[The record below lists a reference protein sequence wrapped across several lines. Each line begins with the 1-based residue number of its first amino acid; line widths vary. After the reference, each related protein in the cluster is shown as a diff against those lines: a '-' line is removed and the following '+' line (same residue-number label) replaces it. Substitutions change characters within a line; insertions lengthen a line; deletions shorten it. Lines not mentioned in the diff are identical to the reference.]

1 MDLII
6 AILIASWG
14 SIAFRLLIAVAIN
27 LDCRAENL
35 AQRKSFTILALFFPL
50 IMGIVY
56 AVKRK
61 SMQKA
66 FKVCSKCGSKADP
79 YANSC
84 PKCGGYML
92 LEYKNPKRKTLK
104 IISIV
109 LCVVG
114 VISYGV
120 SYFVTIPGEEVY
132 QEKVWSF
139 FNDKLDSVEDELDEG
154 EEPVED
160 SSVLIYDKKGIAY
173 SDYRKV
179 KYYDRNDMEYTCVYF
194 ASGDDIVCYKDANG
208 KEYKYE
214 YCVIDEDGY
223 FVYDEEIEV
232 DELGIYHKKGSDKKY
247 YSPFEVTWNYSG
259 QLITA
264 FDE

>member
-6 AILIASWG
+6 LLLSATWGVIALRLF
-14 SIAFRLLIAVAIN
+14 IALAIN

-35 AQRKSFTILALFFPL
+35 AQRKGFTILAFFFP
-50 IMGIVY
+50 IIIGIIY
-56 AVKRK
+56 ATKRK

-66 FKVCSKCGSKADP
+66 FKVCSKCGTKADP
-79 YANSC
+79 YANKC

-114 VISYGV
+114 VLCYGAYQFIGF
-120 SYFVTIPGEEVY
+120 SGEAGAQKKALYFLNEKIGSFEE
-132 QEKVWSF
+132 EI
-139 FNDKLDSVEDELDEG
+139 E
-154 EEPVED
+154 EEPEEEEG
-160 SSVLIYDKKGIAY
+160 SFLLYDRNGIAY
-173 SDYRKV
+173 TDYRNM
-179 KYYDRNDMEYTCVYF
+179 KYYDKDGMEYTCKYF
-194 ASGDDIVCYKDANG
+194 DSEDELVAFEDANG

-223 FVYDEEIEV
+223 FVYDEAVEV
-232 DELGIYHKKGSDKKY
+232 DENGIYHKQGSDKKY
-247 YSPFEVTWNYSG
+247 YSPFEVTWDYSG
-259 QLITA
+259 QLQTP